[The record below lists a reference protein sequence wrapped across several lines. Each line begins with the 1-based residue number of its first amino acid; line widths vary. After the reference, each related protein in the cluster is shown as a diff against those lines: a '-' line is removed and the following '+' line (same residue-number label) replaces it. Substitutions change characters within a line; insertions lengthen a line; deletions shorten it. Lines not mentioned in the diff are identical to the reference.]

1 MNTAGPFKQHDNPW
15 SDAEGRRKRK
25 KKQKK
30 KKKAKTILTIQ
41 NALQE
46 TQNTLAL
53 LKNKIGMF
61 NQTL

>member
-1 MNTAGPFKQHDNPW
+1 MNTAGPFKQHGNPW

-25 KKQKK
+25 NAEQR
-30 KKKAKTILTIQ
+30 KKAKTILTIQ

-61 NQTL
+61 NKTL